1 MSKKIVDALL
11 KQLNEADA
19 EGEDSVTIP
28 KQLAVQIVRLL
39 SGQKETGGSQQDA
52 DGKILFYCA
61 DCAKSFRAEGR
72 EDKACFTKYGYH
84 TWYAP
89 CPKCKRQVSLN
100 DRYWR

>member
-19 EGEDSVTIP
+19 EEKDSVTIP

-52 DGKILFYCA
+52 EGKILFYCA